1 MLSSE
6 QVQFASRKLERYT
19 GVGGGRGGISG
30 QPDSAT
36 TTSGLSPPPLDP
48 APSSAPPRVAS
59 VSGSPPRGAGAAAGA
74 SLHRPPPA
82 AGSAAG
88 PGRARERSPGGRA
101 GGDRGGGQP
110 GAAPAGRGGVG
121 GPAPGRWCGMPP
133 PPPPGCV
140 RFPRLVPVSGR
151 WPGAGLAPQPPLRG

>member
-6 QVQFASRKLERYT
+6 QVQFASRKLESYT

-30 QPDSAT
+30 QPDSPT

-59 VSGSPPRGAGAAAGA
+59 VSGSRPRGAGAAAGA
-74 SLHRPPPA
+74 SLHSPPPA

-101 GGDRGGGQP
+101 AT
-110 GAAPAGRGGVG
+110 AAEGN
-121 GPAPGRWCGMPP
+121 PGR
-133 PPPPGCV
+133 
-140 RFPRLVPVSGR
+140 RRR
-151 WPGAGLAPQPPLRG
+151 AGEG